1 MRSALL
7 GAATAVVTLA
17 ALATAPLPASAANT
31 YGVGGTITYAVPSS
45 AAKTVVRLYPV
56 SGTPA
61 AAGGKYATTASG
73 GHWGITGVA
82 AGRYRVLFS
91 ASTGDNA
98 ANAAVWLG
106 GTPYED
112 KARVIDVGRQAT
124 NDLAVTQPAAG
135 SISGTL
141 TLPTGQNDRRGVQA
155 WLFNHDTGLY
165 ERAQGVTTGA
175 VTSTGNYTVRGL
187 AAGDYI
193 VRFADRNGMNPRF
206 ATRYYPGGEY
216 QWDSDQVTVTA
227 GAERTGI
234 DGSTGPW
241 GWYSGRLAGAD
252 RFATSAAI
260 SSAYWAAG
268 TSGDS
273 RVVFV
278 ANGTAF
284 PDALSASAAASVLGG
299 PLLLSRQDSL
309 PDTTWKEL
317 QRYKPSVVAVIGG
330 TASIGDAVW
339 KQLGRLG
346 AVTKKEV
353 SLVRLAGADRYETS
367 RKVVDTVFGGAP
379 VNSVFIATGTNFPD
393 ALVAGSAAGYRW
405 GPLLL
410 VNGSAGKLD
419 APTKALI
426 ASLSPSRIYIVG
438 GVNSVSNGIQADLAT
453 LNRPEVL
460 RLAGADRFGT
470 AQAVN
475 REVFPFADEAFVAN
489 ALTFP
494 DALSISAVAGS
505 LGAPLL
511 LAPPTCIPYGEVV
524 DATALGVSTYWAVGG
539 TASLSTA
546 VTDLTM
552 CDKGQYGMSSAL
564 SAEVGVPET
573 GAVQPADPS
582 TQIDRRTAAETRFG
596 AGDAARPSAD
606 RLTTGG

>member
-1 MRSALL
+1 VRSVLL
-7 GAATAVVTLA
+7 GAATAVVTVA
-17 ALATAPLPASAANT
+17 ALATAPLPASAAT
-31 YGVGGTITYAVPSS
+31 YGVSGTITYAVPST

-56 SGTPA
+56 SGA
-61 AAGGKYATTASG
+61 AGPAGGKYTTTATG
-73 GHWGITGVA
+73 GHWGISGIA

-112 KARVIDVGRQAT
+112 KGKVIDVGRQST
-124 NDLAVTQPAAG
+124 SGLSVTQPAAG

-141 TLPTGQNDRRGVQA
+141 TLPTGQSDRRGVQA
-155 WLFNHDTGLY
+155 WLFNRDTGLY
-165 ERAQGVTTGA
+165 ERAQGVTANLTGA
-175 VTSTGNYTVRGL
+175 TGDYTVRGL

-206 ATRYYPGGEY
+206 ATQYYPGGEY
-216 QWDSDQVTVTA
+216 QWDSEQITVTA

-234 DGSTGPW
+234 DGSVGKW
-241 GWYSGRLAGAD
+241 GWYSGRLSGAD

-260 SSAYWAAG
+260 SSAYWADG
-268 TSGDS
+268 TSGNS

-299 PLLLSRQDSL
+299 PLLLTRQEAVPQSIVN
-309 PDTTWKEL
+309 EL
-317 QRYKPSVVAVIGG
+317 KRLRPGVIAVIGG
-330 TASIGDAVW
+330 TASVGASAVG
-339 KQLGRLG
+339 QLQKL
-346 AVTKKEV
+346 APSV
-353 SLVRLAGADRYETS
+353 VRLAGADRYETS

-410 VNGSAGKLD
+410 VNGSASRLD

-426 ASLSPSRIYIVG
+426 ASLSPSRIYVVG
-438 GVNSVSNGIQADLAT
+438 GVNSVSAGIQSDLAT

-489 ALTFP
+489 ALNFP

-511 LAPPTCIPYGEVV
+511 LAPPACIPYGEVV

-539 TASLSTA
+539 TTSLSPA

-564 SAEVGVPET
+564 SAELGAPEV

-582 TQIDRRTAAETRFG
+582 TQRDRRTAAEERFG
-596 AGDAARPSAD
+596 AAGGDRPSTD
-606 RLTTGG
+606 RLTAGG